1 MSTQKKKQKKR
12 GRTGLILML
21 VILVLLLAIA
31 AVLALYLR
39 APTDTAPVLPSPAS
53 VEEAEPAPDV
63 AVPTVTPYVPV
74 GLKLDVRTSVE
85 TLDVVVCD
93 EEGNAVPGY
102 AFELE
107 ISREGGGSHTG
118 ERQLPRYRE
127 AGLCGN
133 HRSVRACGDQ
143 RGVRAS

>member
-39 APTDTAPVLPSPAS
+39 APADTAPVLPSPAS

-63 AVPTVTPYVPV
+63 AVPTVTPYRRATRFPATP
-74 GLKLDVRTSVE
+74 LSWRSAARAAE
-85 TLDVVVCD
+85 
-93 EEGNAVPGY
+93 AIP
-102 AFELE
+102 
-107 ISREGGGSHTG
+107 
-118 ERQLPRYRE
+118 LPPM
-127 AGLCGN
+127 
-133 HRSVRACGDQ
+133 
-143 RGVRAS
+143 